1 MLLKSAR
8 KPALGTLSLRRA
20 SDIWATQPGLAGMKA
35 DWTYVAGGIGSEGLK
50 LGRGHR
56 GNSTRM

>member
-35 DWTYVAGGIGSEGLK
+35 D
-50 LGRGHR
+50 
-56 GNSTRM
+56 